1 MTIFQSI
8 IRIIN
13 WMMIV
18 DVKLAYI
25 VWYSICVYSL
35 IFYLSLTCFLN
46 VLAKCSNLSYHQP
59 KNGLFLRYDKENTRR
74 KTGNRMRPSPPILK
88 AEALLCAQSYNG
100 ICKVSEDLFLMMG
113 ICGDLLIEWFIM
125 KMYCTYTPK
134 TISFLTNQVGVRN
147 DCRFSL
153 LCHL

>member
-59 KNGLFLRYDKENTRR
+59 KNGLFCDMRRTRDGKLETACDLLQLSR
-74 KTGNRMRPSPPILK
+74 GH
-88 AEALLCAQSYNG
+88 LCAQSYNG

-113 ICGDLLIEWFIM
+113 ICGDLLIDWFIM
-125 KMYCTYTPK
+125 KMYCIYTPK

>member
-25 VWYSICVYSL
+25 VWYSICVYNL

-59 KNGLFLRYDKENTRR
+59 KYGLFCDMIRRTRDG
-74 KTGNRMRPSPPILK
+74 KMET
-88 AEALLCAQSYNG
+88 ACDLLLQLSRGPFYNG

-113 ICGDLLIEWFIM
+113 ICGDLLIDWFIM
-125 KMYCTYTPK
+125 KMYCIYTPK